1 MKKMLL
7 FVLAASLTVTAQG
20 KGGGG
25 RPAGPPAGA
34 GPGMS
39 GSSGMGTDHRPE
51 TMGKPDATGRP
62 EAAGKHDEHPRM
74 NDRPQ
79 QPLKDSQISSGSFKM
94 LSGKTGKSADELKA
108 MYAASG
114 AKNYGQFVS
123 AVVVSKNLGLDTQ
136 QVLDGLKTKS
146 LGQTLQDMGVAEDQ
160 AKAAMKKA
168 DAEAKAAKNKR
179 P

>member
-7 FVLAASLTVTAQG
+7 FVLAASLTVAAQG

-39 GSSGMGTDHRPE
+39 GSSGMGTEHRPDAA
-51 TMGKPDATGRP
+51 TTHGRPDTTGKPAD
-62 EAAGKHDEHPRM
+62 HEHM
-74 NDRPQ
+74 KDREQ
-79 QPLKDSQISSGSFKM
+79 QPLKDSQINSGSFKM
-94 LSGKTGKSADELKA
+94 LSDKTGKSADELKA

-146 LGQTLQDMGVAEDQ
+146 LGQTLKDMGVPEDQ
-160 AKAAMKKA
+160 AKAEMKKA
-168 DAEAKAAKNKR
+168 EAEAKAAKGKK